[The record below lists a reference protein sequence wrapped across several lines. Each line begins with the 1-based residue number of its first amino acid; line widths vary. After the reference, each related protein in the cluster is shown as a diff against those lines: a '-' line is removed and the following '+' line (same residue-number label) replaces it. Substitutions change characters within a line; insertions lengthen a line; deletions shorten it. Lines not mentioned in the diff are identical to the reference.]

1 MAKPL
6 NPKTASPPAGG
17 GANTPHWLI
26 EPTKAIIGFESILQ
40 NYATGSEGLWKQ
52 AWNDAV
58 NGQIRGAG
66 PAVAA
71 NELGLLMNSYGYRD
85 QHQVGGGGGLLG
97 GGGRGR
103 AEWRGRVGGG
113 VGGGQPPGAGEGA
126 REGGCLL
133 GG

>member
-1 MAKPL
+1 MVKPF
-6 NPKTASPPAGG
+6 NPKTTSPRPAGG
-17 GANTPHWLI
+17 SKPHWLI

-85 QHQVGGGGGLLG
+85 QHQVGGG
-97 GGGRGR
+97 RR
-103 AEWRGRVGGG
+103 
-113 VGGGQPPGAGEGA
+113 GEGA
-126 REGGCLL
+126 RDGGGSLL